1 MGGTDILIHKY
12 LGPKTNDE
20 GTADQPVYNT
30 QDPRQI
36 QDLLFLENRDR
47 KYDPDIYSLRCVYN
61 VQDNDFNLSQFA
73 AFLDT
78 DTLYMTVHINASVK
92 TLGRKVISGDV
103 IELPHLK
110 DEYALDDATVAL
122 KRFYVVEDVT
132 RASEGFSPTW
142 YPHLYRLKVKQIVD
156 AQEFKDIL
164 DLPADE
170 EDPDGDTL
178 RDLLSTYS
186 RESQINSSVIAQA
199 EADAPRSGYDVS
211 HYYRFRPIDNPAS
224 DLIHIEQVDTQTL
237 AAPRAKKGYA
247 GYMLGADGIALGS
260 QFGEG
265 IQFPSEPENGDYFMR
280 TDFQPARIFRYED
293 GKWIKASD
301 NVRMTMTNSQD
312 RMTQKTSFINNRNYT
327 YNDLVASDVVVLE
340 GGETVVNTK
349 IQYPPDARYVVLKQ
363 GVYEKGYS
371 LEDNP
376 GLITADPQDNVQINL
391 PVINRAQ
398 DRVEYPGN
406 WDILF
411 YDNREAQRQSLS
423 KALRPK
429 ADDL

>member
-12 LGPKTNDE
+12 LGPQSKDE

-92 TLGRKVISGDV
+92 TLGRKIISGDV

-122 KRFYVVEDVT
+122 KRFYVVDDVT

-170 EDPDGDTL
+170 EDPGGDTL

-186 RESQINSSVIAQA
+186 RESEINSGVIAQA

-211 HYYRFRPIDNPAS
+211 HYYRLRPANSPSQITELEQIDNA
-224 DLIHIEQVDTQTL
+224 TL
-237 AAPRAKKGYA
+237 GAPRARKGYQ
-247 GYMLGADGIALGS
+247 GYMLGESGAPSDA

-265 IQFPSEPENGDYFMR
+265 IQFPQDPQEGDYFLR
-280 TDFQPARIFRYED
+280 TDFAPKRMFKYD
-293 GKWIKASD
+293 GAKWRKLYD
-301 NVRMTMTNSQD
+301 NVRMTMTNSED
-312 RMTQKTSFINNRNYT
+312 RQTQKTSFINNRRYT
-327 YNDLVASDVVVLE
+327 YNDLVVSDVVRATE
-340 GGETVVNTK
+340 GDTAITTEIPYVPN
-349 IQYPPDARYVVLKQ
+349 ARYLMLKRD
-363 GVYEKGYS
+363 VYEKSYVIADYPGM
-371 LEDNP
+371 LTED
-376 GLITADPQDNVQINL
+376 ADNNTVINL
-391 PVINRAQ
+391 PIVDGAQ
-398 DRVEYPGN
+398 DTVEYTGT
-406 WDILF
+406 WEVLF
-411 YDNREAQRQSLS
+411 YDNREAERQSLS

-429 ADDL
+429 ADNL